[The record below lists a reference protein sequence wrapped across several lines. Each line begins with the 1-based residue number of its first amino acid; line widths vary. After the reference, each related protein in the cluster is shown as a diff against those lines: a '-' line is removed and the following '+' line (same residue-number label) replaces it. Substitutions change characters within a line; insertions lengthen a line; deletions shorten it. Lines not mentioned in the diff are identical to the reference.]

1 MCRKD
6 KDCEAG
12 QRCVDGVCTS
22 TAEVDELADTDPL
35 PKIEPPKEETPCDA

>member
-12 QRCVDGVCTS
+12 QRCIGGVCTD
-22 TAEVDELADTDPL
+22 TAVDELADTEPQDA
-35 PKIEPPKEETPCDA
+35 IEPTEETPCDA